1 MQDPEE
7 FGRSLSNTCASLPA
21 SLPYSEE
28 CNDFL
33 MTQFLV
39 VDSSQRASL
48 KTARKHVWLRGLMDN
63 DADHRLSLPDI
74 TIPGEVQKIS
84 PRKTGVTLRSINTNL
99 LSIPSTRDPP
109 KTPCVKDAKRML
121 VLRDGYDSDD
131 DFSPRADAPADSMK
145 HEPDTKVESP
155 RSGFRR
161 ERISPRGTTLP
172 AVVSVTVPAPG
183 GEVDTARSQLSNR
196 TPASLPAIH
205 PTTSTTST
213 TKNVPNTPSTTLNAC
228 IATATATVYPTH
240 IKEALDGEAVGG
252 RMSEMNIH
260 T

>member
-1 MQDPEE
+1 MQDPDE

-21 SLPYSEE
+21 SLHYSEE

-48 KTARKHVWLRGLMDN
+48 KTARKHVWLRGLMDT

-74 TIPGEVQKIS
+74 TIPGEIQKIS
-84 PRKTGVTLRSINTNL
+84 PRKTGITLRSINTNL

-131 DFSPRADAPADSMK
+131 DFSPRADVPPDDSMK

-172 AVVSVTVPAPG
+172 AVMTVTVPASG
-183 GEVDTARSQLSNR
+183 VEVDTARSQLSNR
-196 TPASLPAIH
+196 TPASLPAIG
-205 PTTSTTST
+205 PTTTTNNATPTELNAGTTS
-213 TKNVPNTPSTTLNAC
+213 V
-228 IATATATVYPTH
+228 TATTYPTH
-240 IKEALDGEAVGG
+240 FKEALDGETVGG